1 MMELFTKAALIF
13 VCLIHLL
20 PGLGVFGG
28 ERLLTLYGIS
38 PDEPNLQILLRHRA
52 VLFAMLG
59 AGLAWS
65 IFMPAWRPVMIAASM
80 ISMVTFLIIVW
91 LEGSANAALR
101 RAAWIDIVAIVGLL
115 PIIWGM
121 LAAKANA

>member
-1 MMELFTKAALIF
+1 MELFTKAVLIF
-13 VCLIHLL
+13 VCLIHVL

-28 ERLLTLYGIS
+28 ERLLALYGVS

-65 IFMPAWRPVMIAASM
+65 IFMPAWRPVMIGASM
-80 ISMVTFLIIVW
+80 ISMVTFLLIVW
-91 LEGSANAALR
+91 LEGNANAALR
-101 RAAWIDIVAIVGLL
+101 RAAYIDIVAIVGLL
-115 PIIWGM
+115 PVIWGM
-121 LAAKANA
+121 LAEKATT

>member
-1 MMELFTKAALIF
+1 MELFTKAVLIF
-13 VCLIHLL
+13 VSLIHLL

-28 ERLLTLYGIS
+28 ERLLALYGVS

-65 IFMPAWRPVMIAASM
+65 IFMPAWRPVMIGASM
-80 ISMVTFLIIVW
+80 ISVVTFLIVVA
-91 LEGSANAALR
+91 LEGNANAALR
-101 RAAWIDIVAIVGLL
+101 RAAYIDIAAIVGLL
-115 PIIWGM
+115 IVIWGT
-121 LAAKANA
+121 LTKNTSA